1 MLWASLPSGYVAT
14 TGGTSKFAHR
24 NDRKSETAGIE
35 NREKFPASIG
45 IFLQVRVQ
53 VLSVEFDG
61 IER

>member
-35 NREKFPASIG
+35 NREKFPVSIG
-45 IFLQVRVQ
+45 IFLRVQ